1 MQNCFVVEVLE
12 AVDVQVV
19 DLLEVFPEVKA
30 GADRVGLGAKA
41 YRAVGL
47 VDFPVVVLGLILAPV
62 CQFSRLEVLHQV
74 QGVCPRDG
82 AMV

>member
-47 VDFPVVVLGLILAPV
+47 VDFPVVVL
-62 CQFSRLEVLHQV
+62 HQV